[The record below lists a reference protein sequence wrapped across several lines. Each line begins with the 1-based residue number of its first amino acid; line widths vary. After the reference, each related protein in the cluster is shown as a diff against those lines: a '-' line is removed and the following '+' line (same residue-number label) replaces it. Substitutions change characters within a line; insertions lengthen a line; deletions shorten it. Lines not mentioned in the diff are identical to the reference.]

1 MSKLGISN
9 NQLNKDEIEI
19 IKKSFDLYDVNHTG
33 RVNIKEMLATLID
46 CGYDKKN
53 PVLFKVLSSLVQL
66 QNEKNDGITF
76 FELIDTIN
84 KKLLDKNTDEALRNL
99 YSIFVDDTKTI
110 RKESLKEICEE
121 INKEYND
128 NNIKESLDKLMKYGN
143 DLSYEEFASIVLKKD

>member
-33 RVNIKEMLATLID
+33 RVNIKEMLPTLID

>member
-1 MSKLGISN
+1 
-9 NQLNKDEIEI
+9 
-19 IKKSFDLYDVNHTG
+19 
-33 RVNIKEMLATLID
+33 MLATLID

-76 FELIDTIN
+76 FDLIDTIN

-143 DLSYEEFASIVLKKD
+143 DLTYEEFASIVLKKD